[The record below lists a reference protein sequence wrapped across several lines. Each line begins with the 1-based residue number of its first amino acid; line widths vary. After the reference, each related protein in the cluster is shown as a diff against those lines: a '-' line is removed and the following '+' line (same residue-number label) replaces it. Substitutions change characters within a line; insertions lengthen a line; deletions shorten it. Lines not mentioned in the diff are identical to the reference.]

1 MPICR
6 HESALNACALQAPYC
21 ILRHEG
27 VGKSKLTIK
36 VDMYRTPMQ
45 NFFYKSV
52 YSKFLPEQAQKGVW
66 AKKKAFLPY
75 FLHFSTWRSHS
86 TTVTHLYFIVRNV
99 MADILTFIQKTK
111 ILTGWGSK
119 KHFRVKNSQFQLSKM
134 RLFKINI
141 SQLFFN
147 IQKPFCLRWKA
158 ICKIYNFY

>member
-1 MPICR
+1 MYLIWRKKIFWTFPKNG
-6 HESALNACALQAPYC
+6 LNLLLLNKVLKLQKKRKYE
-21 ILRHEG
+21 IS
-27 VGKSKLTIK
+27 VG
-36 VDMYRTPMQ
+36 
-45 NFFYKSV
+45 
-52 YSKFLPEQAQKGVW
+52 
-66 AKKKAFLPY
+66 
-75 FLHFSTWRSHS
+75 RSHFL
-86 TTVTHLYFIVRNV
+86 TVTHLYFIVRNV

-158 ICKIYNFY
+158 ICKIYNFYKKFFEHWGRLRLVPFS